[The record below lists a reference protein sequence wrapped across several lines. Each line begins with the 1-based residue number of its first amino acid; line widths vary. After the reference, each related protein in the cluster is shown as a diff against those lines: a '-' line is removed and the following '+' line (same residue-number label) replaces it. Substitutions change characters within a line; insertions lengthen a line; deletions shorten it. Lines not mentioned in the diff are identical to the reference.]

1 MNILLVDDHQIVR
14 DGLRVCLQGN
24 EQYTVVG
31 EAADG
36 LAAIRLAKELKPDL
50 IVMDVAMPG
59 LNGIEATRE
68 IHGSGCMAK
77 IICLSMHADREFIV
91 EAFRAGVVGYMIKS
105 SAFKELLYALKE
117 VIAGRKYISPVI
129 TDIIVDN
136 YVLQTPG
143 QSATSASPFS
153 VLTPRERQ
161 ILQMLA
167 EGRSAKEIALALE
180 INHKTVHAFRS
191 QIKKKIGVDSLPE
204 LTKYAIRHGLT
215 TVE

>member
-14 DGLRVCLQGN
+14 EGLRLCLQGH

-36 LAAIRLAKELKPDL
+36 LEAVRLAKELKPDV

-59 LNGIEATRE
+59 LNGIEAARE
-68 IHGSGCMAK
+68 ILDKSHPRAK
-77 IICLSMHADREFIV
+77 VICLSMHADREFIA

-105 SAFKELLYALKE
+105 SAFKELLHALE
-117 VIAGRKYISPVI
+117 EIAVGRKYISPAV
-129 TDIIVDN
+129 TDVVVDN
-136 YVLQTPG
+136 YVRQTPDQG
-143 QSATSASPFS
+143 PSPFS
-153 VLTPRERQ
+153 VLTSRERQ
-161 ILQMLA
+161 VLQLLA
-167 EGRSAKEIALALE
+167 EGRSAKEIGMALD
-180 INHKTVHAFRS
+180 INHKTVHAFRG
-191 QIKKKIGVDSLPE
+191 QIMAKIGVESLPE

>member
-1 MNILLVDDHQIVR
+1 MNSR
-14 DGLRVCLQGN
+14 SEC
-24 EQYTVVG
+24 
-31 EAADG
+31 
-36 LAAIRLAKELKPDL
+36 
-50 IVMDVAMPG
+50 MDRQMIFAMPG
-59 LNGIEATRE
+59 LNGIEAARE
-68 IHGSGCMAK
+68 IHASGCMAK
-77 IICLSMHADREFIV
+77 IICLSMHSDREFIA
-91 EAFRAGVVGYMIKS
+91 EAFRAGVVGYLIKS
-105 SAFKELLYALKE
+105 SAFKELLYALQE
-117 VIAGRKYISPVI
+117 VVAGRKYISPAI

-143 QSATSASPFS
+143 QGATSATPFS

-191 QIKKKIGVDSLPE
+191 QIMEKIGLDSLPE